1 MLETKKRTIA
11 KTISFKILATTVG
24 FFTALF
30 FTGSKE
36 IALMVTIA
44 NSITTLIAFYIHER
58 VWARIAYAL
67 LNDKDSHQRTLIK
80 TITYKTCIFTVGT
93 LTKWA
98 IIGNFTTALSIGI
111 TKNLITA
118 VVYYIHDRV
127 WNRFE
132 WGTRPNQSL

>member
-11 KTISFKILATTVG
+11 KTITYKILAITVG
-24 FFTALF
+24 FITALY

-36 IALMVTIA
+36 MALVVTIA
-44 NSITTLIAFYIHER
+44 NSITTLIGFYLHER
-58 VWARIAYAL
+58 VWSRITYAL
-67 LNDKDSHQRTLIK
+67 LNDKDSHRRTLTK
-80 TITYKTCIFTVGT
+80 TITYKIWIFTVGT

-98 IIGNFTTALSIGI
+98 IIGNFATALSIGI

-132 WGTRPNQSL
+132 WGTRPIQSL